1 MSPTRTAKASAR
13 TKRAQKAAGPKGR
26 GRAGDVV
33 SVKSS
38 AMPETLPD
46 ARDLRVAIVV
56 SRFNPS
62 ITYALRDGARSA
74 LTTAGA
80 AAGAIEVFEVPGAFE
95 IPFAAKVVATGG
107 EFDAVVCLGCLIRG
121 ATPHFEYIASA
132 VSHGI
137 TAAAADTGVPMA
149 FGVLTVNTDAE
160 ALERAAPDRTNK
172 GWEAAV
178 AAIEMARFTRR
189 LAAAR
194 QEDLA

>member
-1 MSPTRTAKASAR
+1 MN
-13 TKRAQKAAGPKGR
+13 GPI
-26 GRAGDVV
+26 
-33 SVKSS
+33 KSS
-38 AMPETLPD
+38 GIPDALPD

-62 ITYALRDGARSA
+62 ITHALRDGATSA

-80 AAGAIEVFEVPGAFE
+80 AAEAVEIFDVPGAFE
-95 IPFAAKVVATGG
+95 IPFAAQVLASTGRY
-107 EFDAVVCLGCLIRG
+107 DAIVCLGCLIRG

-137 TAAAADTGVPMA
+137 TAAAAETGIPMA

-160 ALERAAPDRTNK
+160 AIERALPDRTNK

-178 AAIEMARFTRR
+178 AALEMAHFTRR
-189 LAAAR
+189 VSAAR
-194 QEDLA
+194 QTE

>member
-1 MSPTRTAKASAR
+1 MTETI
-13 TKRAQKAAGPKGR
+13 
-26 GRAGDVV
+26 
-33 SVKSS
+33 KSS

-46 ARDLRVAIVV
+46 ASGLRVAIVV
-56 SRFNPS
+56 SRFNPA
-62 ITYALRDGARSA
+62 ITYALRDGATSA

-80 AAGAIEVFEVPGAFE
+80 EAVEVFEVPGAFE

-178 AAIEMARFTRR
+178 AAIEMALFTRR

>member
-1 MSPTRTAKASAR
+1 L
-13 TKRAQKAAGPKGR
+13 AAATPPI
-26 GRAGDVV
+26 
-33 SVKSS
+33 KSS
-38 AMPETLPD
+38 AMPEMLPD
-46 ARDLRVAIVV
+46 ASGLRVAIVV
-56 SRFNPS
+56 SPFNPA
-62 ITYALRDGARSA
+62 ITYALRDGAKAA

-80 AAGAIEVFEVPGAFE
+80 RAGAIEIFEVPGAFE
-95 IPFAAKVVATGG
+95 IPFAAKVAATGG
-107 EFDAVVCLGCLIRG
+107 EFDAIVCLGCLIRG

-178 AAIEMARFTRR
+178 AAIEMALFTRR